1 MNRLF
6 LVKDKKSRISGP
18 YEEEEIARLI
28 EEGSLTGEEMIAS
41 YPSGDWKPLAA
52 EPALYEKLVSVFQGE
67 EPKEEEA
74 ADFSELS
81 QQEDFIEPTVIIPEP
96 KKKKKRKKRI
106 HIKFKDPNEEEEP
119 DEESVIEME
128 EEEEEEAEESRVRI
142 LKKAARR
149 PLLVLIALAAFFFFY
164 QALKKPAEDGG
175 ERFRVRLTGPER
187 KSAPLK
193 PEVFKQ
199 RAAAAEAVYLKGDLS
214 GCLKAQ
220 SRFVSILEGR
230 PDFLEGYKHLCLI
243 YLELGP
249 FADQDTKDHDVF
261 QSISA
266 VLSETD
272 KSGGFAG
279 FCRGSEEF
287 FKGRYRKSKEIADGF
302 LERTDL
308 SQNLSPFFYYLKAK
322 ALNKMGR
329 SDDALHALRGARRL
343 FDGAWTAPLALS
355 AEIHY
360 KRGEWP
366 QAIKFFQNILK
377 ISPRHQEAGLALG
390 VSEYKYLKRPGRA
403 GKRLSFFLNKLSGFV
418 NTEILKEAYM
428 TMAEI
433 SEAQK
438 NKPAA
443 LKYMKKAY
451 MFEPSNE
458 KINGFLTR
466 LGGEKPGKDQVKT
479 RQLIYKGDL
488 LTDQGNCQKAKV
500 LYKEAFEIDNQTNSL
515 AAVRMAQC
523 FWKEG
528 IAGQA
533 FHWMKQALSAD
544 PKRVESYFLLA
555 DYYSAQYGF
564 DEAKDILAAA
574 GRQVPNSYEI
584 FKGYAL
590 TALRQKNYR
599 SAVHYGERA
608 RELYSSDIETDLILS
623 RAYRGLGRVNKE
635 AESGRRAVKAAPN
648 DTEAQINMALVQ
660 NSTRG
665 FFRGERRLND
675 LIEKFPLV
683 TEYRQALGEYYFEHE
698 NFDKAKEAFQAVL
711 LQDPDFKP
719 AHIFLGRVHAAD
731 LTGGAGEEE
740 AAKTAKQHLLQA
752 AVLDPSDPEPLF
764 QLGLVSLQT
773 KLYVDAEAHFERTA
787 SVNSRYPFIHYYIGK
802 ANFLQGDRENI
813 ERALAAVKIESK
825 KNPNLAAA
833 YTLAGDIYSHKARSS
848 AFSKTAF
855 QRRAFYEMCVKE
867 YQKAL
872 RIRQKD
878 VDIYVKLMTCYNG
891 AGELDSALQLA
902 SQAVKAQGTSGYP
915 ELYEQLGIIYER
927 KGDIEQARKA
937 YEEFFILRP
946 GAPNK
951 EKIMRRLNVG
961 PSAAGKT
968 KKK

>member
-18 YEEEEIARLI
+18 YYEEEIGRLI
-28 EEGSLTGEEMIAS
+28 EEGSLTGEEMISS
-41 YPSGDWKPLAA
+41 YPAGRWKPLAA
-52 EPALYEKLVSVFQGE
+52 EPALYEKLLAVLQQEKPQE
-67 EPKEEEA
+67 EG

-96 KKKKKRKKRI
+96 KKKKKKKKKKERKQKV
-106 HIKFKDPNEEEEP
+106 HVKFKDPNEEEEP
-119 DEESVIEME
+119 EESEDSVIEME
-128 EEEEEEAEESRVRI
+128 EEEEESRI
-142 LKKAARR
+142 QTFKKAAGR
-149 PLLVLIALAAFFFFY
+149 PLLAMAALAALFFVY
-164 QALKKPAEDGG
+164 QALKAPDDEGG
-175 ERFRVRLTGPER
+175 EKFRVRLAAPER
-187 KSAPLK
+187 KSAQLK

-199 RAAAAEAVYLKGDLS
+199 RAARARAGYLKGDLS

-220 SRFVSILEGR
+220 SRFVSVLEGR

-249 FADQDTKDHDVF
+249 FAYQDTKDHNVF
-261 QSISA
+261 QSIAA
-266 VLSETD
+266 VLSKTD

-279 FCRGSEEF
+279 FCRGAEEF
-287 FKGRYRKSKEIADGF
+287 FKGRYRKAKETADGF
-302 LERTDL
+302 LEREDL
-308 SQNLSPFFYYLKAK
+308 SQNFSPFFYYLKAK

-329 SDDALHALRGARRL
+329 PDDALHALRGARRL
-343 FDGAWTAPLALS
+343 FDGAWTAPLTLS

-366 QAIKFFQNILK
+366 QAIKFFQSVLK

-390 VSEYKYLKRPGRA
+390 VSEYKYLNRPARA

-418 NTEILKEAYM
+418 NTEILKEAYI

-438 NKPAA
+438 NKAAA

-451 MFEPSNE
+451 VFEPSNE

-488 LTDQGNCQKAKV
+488 LTDQGNCQKAKT
-500 LYKEAFEIDNQTNSL
+500 LYKEAFEIDNRTNSL

-533 FHWMKQALSAD
+533 FHWMKQAISAD

-564 DEAKDILAAA
+564 DEAKDILSAA

-590 TALRQKNYR
+590 TSLRQKNYR

-648 DTEAQINMALVQ
+648 DTESQINMALVL
-660 NSTRG
+660 NSTRS
-665 FFRGERRLND
+665 FLRGEKRLND
-675 LIEKFPLV
+675 LIQKFPLV
-683 TEYRQALGEYYFEHE
+683 IEYRQALGEYYFEHE
-698 NFDKAKEAFQAVL
+698 NLDKAREVFQAVL
-711 LQDPDFKP
+711 LQEPDFKP
-719 AHIFLGRVHAAD
+719 AHIFLGRVYA
-731 LTGGAGEEE
+731 GGAPGGDAEEE
-740 AAKTAKQHLLQA
+740 ANTARRHLLQA

-764 QLGLVSLQT
+764 QLGLVYLQT
-773 KLYVDAEAHFERTA
+773 KQYAAAEDHFEQTA
-787 SVNSRYPFIHYYIGK
+787 NVNSRYPFIHYYIGK
-802 ANFLQGDRENI
+802 ANFLQGGAENI
-813 ERALAAVKIESK
+813 ERALASVKIESK
-825 KNPNLAAA
+825 KNPNLAAV
-833 YTLAGDIYSHKARSS
+833 YTLAGDIYSHKARSPE
-848 AFSKTAF
+848 FSKTGF
-855 QRRAFYEMCVKE
+855 QRRTFYEMCVKE

-872 RIRQKD
+872 RLRQN
-878 VDIYVKLMTCYNG
+878 DIDLYVKLMTCYKG

-902 SQAVKAQGTSGYP
+902 GQAVKAQGTSGYP
-915 ELYEQLGIIYER
+915 ELYEQLGVIYEL
-927 KGDIEQARKA
+927 KGDREQARKA

-951 EKIMRRLNVG
+951 EKIMRRLNAG
-961 PSAAGKT
+961 SPGAGK
-968 KKK
+968 K